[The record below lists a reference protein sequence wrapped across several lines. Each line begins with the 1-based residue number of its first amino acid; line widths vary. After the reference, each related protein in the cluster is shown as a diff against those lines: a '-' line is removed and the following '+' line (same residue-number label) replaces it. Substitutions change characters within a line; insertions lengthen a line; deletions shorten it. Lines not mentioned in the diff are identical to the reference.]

1 MSLSFSSSAVRALFS
16 ETSSSRMF
24 LPTIF
29 SSSSSS
35 FTVASASSALST
47 ARSRFTSVIASLREL
62 SSYFLSES
70 SAIIWASAR
79 ASSNFSTFSSLFMFK
94 LSKTLRALSA
104 SSAACADSSYFSVTS
119 FSFSSVRSKSSSTN
133 WILRWSART
142 SDSAVSLSALSSSSF
157 LFKLSTS
164 SLILS
169 NSNCISVIFF
179 LTSATMP
186 SLDETFFPILDY
198 FVFQLE
204 EEEEKI
210 GSFRFLAEAIRLCW
224 PWPLWICW
232 TWSLRICWSW
242 TSWILCLLRQAFS
255 MNINNLSCSF
265 KHLNPVTNNI
275 FQCFSV
281 RLYRDSRESR
291 EFVLLF

>member
-70 SAIIWASAR
+70 SAR

-242 TSWILCLLRQAFS
+242 TSWILCLLWQAFS
-255 MNINNLSCSF
+255 LNSNNLSCSF
-265 KHLNPVTNNI
+265 KHLHQVTNI

-281 RLYRDSRESR
+281 RLYRESRESR